1 MQEHVRMTYLRA
13 LLVPLVML
21 AACGGG
27 DDAATADAAAVPDAA
42 AGGCTADELVAL
54 EAAMRASLDAAAL
67 DPAITSDPVFTVM
80 LDAGDG
86 RRFVHSHGA
95 STPTTVYESAST
107 SKWVTAAVILELVD
121 RGALALD
128 TTAHELIPFWAETAV
143 DLRDLLSFT
152 SGFVDEPLCMNLP
165 GADYAECTETMY
177 EANAATAAAPG
188 TEYQYSGTHMQAAG
202 LMAMRA
208 TDSTWAEIVAGF
220 QARTGLFPTA
230 AYDLPSATN
239 PRLGGGMHWTAEEY
253 LGFLRALADG
263 AVLSDASRAAMHAN
277 QRGDAVVLASP
288 AWQEME
294 EDWSYGLGNWLECP
308 TATELGGYDCGEGH
322 RNSSAGAYGAYPF
335 IDFDH
340 DHVGIV
346 ARQGDL
352 GSGGEGVAIAR
363 SIAEPAARW
372 AERRCD

>member
-1 MQEHVRMTYLRA
+1 MTYLRG

-21 AACGGG
+21 TACGGG
-27 DDAATADAAAVPDAA
+27 DAGDDDAATADAAG
-42 AGGCTADELVAL
+42 GGCTADELAAV
-54 EAAMRASLDAAAL
+54 EAAMRTTLDAAAV
-67 DPAITSDPVFTVM
+67 DPAITTDPVFTVM
-80 LDAGDG
+80 LEAGDG

-107 SKWVTAAVILELVD
+107 SKWVTAAVLLELVD
-121 RGALALD
+121 RGELALD
-128 TTAHELIPFWAETAV
+128 TTAHALIPFWTETAV

-152 SGFVDEPLCMNLP
+152 SGFAEEPLCINLP
-165 GADYAECTETMY
+165 GADYAECTEAMY
-177 EANAATAAAPG
+177 DASAATAAAPG
-188 TEYQYSGTHMQAAG
+188 TEYEYSSTHMQAAG
-202 LMAMRA
+202 LMAMLA
-208 TDSTWAEIVAGF
+208 TDSTWAEIFAGF

-239 PRLGGGMHWTAEEY
+239 PRLAGGMHWTAEEY

-263 AVLSDASRAAMHAN
+263 TVLSDASRAAMHAN
-277 QRGDAVVLASP
+277 QRGAAVVVASP
-288 AWQEME
+288 VWQAVQ

-346 ARQGDL
+346 ARQGGL

-363 SIAEPAARW
+363 TIAEPAARW
-372 AERRCD
+372 AERRCE